1 MLNLSMKFLLGILLL
16 IITATGIAMAQDASA
31 LLKEGQQLSSEKKY
45 PEAIEKYKSV
55 LAAEPDNAR
64 VNYEM
69 AYVLFASGKGLA
81 GVPYLDKAIKANA
94 SVALTAA
101 SYSLLGSIYGD
112 AKQFQKSVEAYKE
125 GIKADS
131 TNQRIYYNLGIA
143 FYRNKQ
149 YADAGQSFISA
160 IKRDSADAGSV
171 RMYALS
177 AFHQNKRVDALLGF
191 CRFLQLEPNTPR
203 SKEAFGNLQNI
214 LQKGTLPPEPGY
226 QPPPTVKAEAL
237 AQNKIINKVLAG
249 FITRK
254 YASQTALLTAQLKE
268 LFSAFGDGYMFGAY
282 FSKLAQTDNFPVF
295 VRVISQ
301 STMHG
306 NG

>member
-1 MLNLSMKFLLGILLL
+1 MKFLVGILLL
-16 IITATGIAMAQDASA
+16 MITGTGIATAQDAAA

-55 LAAEPDNAR
+55 LAVEPDNGRA
-64 VNYEM
+64 NYEM
-69 AYVLFASGKGLA
+69 AYALFASGKGLA
-81 GVPYLDKAIKANA
+81 GVPYLDKAINSNA

-112 AKQFQKSVEAYKE
+112 AKQFQKSIDAYKE
-125 GIKADS
+125 GIKTDS

-143 FYRNKQ
+143 YYRDKQ
-149 YADAGQSFISA
+149 YISAQQSFISA
-160 IKRDSADAGSV
+160 IERDSADAGSV

-191 CRFLQLEPNTPR
+191 CRFLQLEPNTYR

-214 LQKGTLPPEPGY
+214 LQRGTLPPEPGY
-226 QPPPTVKAEAL
+226 QPTPAVKAEAL
-237 AQNKIINKVLAG
+237 AQNKIINKILAG

-268 LFSAFGDGYMFGAY
+268 LFSAFGDGYMFAAS
-282 FSKLAQTDNFPVF
+282 FNKLAQTDSFPAF
-295 VRVISQ
+295 VKVISQ
-301 STMHG
+301 SENHG
-306 NG
+306 NK